1 MVTQKHGRV
10 AAWVAAAMFV
20 VVAGVQFYWVLHEAV
35 GADPPPVRELIGAS
49 LMGLLA
55 LAAAAIL
62 LVRVGYGHAHVSFE
76 VGRTYAPWVAY
87 LGLGG
92 AVGGFA
98 GQMGAAWYIAGPV
111 NLVIALLAFV
121 VARSQLP
128 GSPTSGA
135 APTPSGKPGSPTPA
149 R

>member
-1 MVTQKHGRV
+1 MVTQKQGRV

-20 VVAGVQFYWVLHEAV
+20 VVAGVQFYAAIHEAV
-35 GADPPPVRELIGAS
+35 GADPPPMRELIGAA

-62 LVRVGYGHAHVSFE
+62 LVRVGYWRAHVSFE
-76 VGRTYAPWVAY
+76 VGRTYAPWVAWV
-87 LGLGG
+87 GLGG

-98 GQMGAAWYIAGPV
+98 GKMDAAWYIAGPI

-121 VARSQLP
+121 VARSELP

-135 APTPSGKPGSPTPA
+135 APTPSGTPGHPTSA
-149 R
+149 H